1 MVENVFGGRHTQ
13 RKLETVVD
21 YLNFYTTA
29 LKYKGFNLKYFDAFA
44 GTGHMKNLADMPL
57 LYEGEEL
64 EVMEGSTKRSLE
76 INVPFAQYYFNEKSP
91 SKVRRLEDMAK
102 SYPDLLSRIN
112 ISQGDAVE
120 QLKIFCGSLKQKDR
134 AVIFLDPCGGQ
145 VTFEILKIIADTEKA
160 DLWYLF
166 PSGLNVVRQIKLDN
180 TVLPDA
186 KANIDALFGT
196 EDWQKEFISHREE
209 PDLFGMQK
217 VSEREINSDAVT
229 RYMIRRMNTIFKGG
243 VMPSWLP
250 LGKGKAQWY
259 SLLFACANPRHAAN
273 SLAKSRAADIMR
285 RK

>member
-1 MVENVFGGRHTQ
+1 MVDNVFGGRHTQ

-76 INVPFAQYYFNEKSP
+76 INVPFAEYYFNEKSP
-91 SKVRRLEDMAK
+91 SKVKKLEEMVK
-102 SYPDLLSRIN
+102 SYPALAPHIN
-112 ISQGDAVE
+112 ISRGDAVE
-120 QLKIFCGSLKQKDR
+120 ELKSFCASLNWNDR

-145 VTFEILKIIADTEKA
+145 VTFEVLKIIAGTEKA

-166 PSGLNVVRQIKLDN
+166 PSFLNVVRQVKLDN

-186 KANIDALFGT
+186 KSNIDALFGT
-196 EDWQKEFISHREE
+196 EDWQEEFIKYRQE
-209 PDLFGMQK
+209 PDLFGMQTI
-217 VSEREINSDAVT
+217 SEREINADAVT

-259 SLLFACANPRHAAN
+259 SLLFACANPSHAAN

>member
-1 MVENVFGGRHTQ
+1 MADNVFGGRHTQ
-13 RKLETVVD
+13 RKLETVGD

-57 LYEGEEL
+57 LYEGQEL

-76 INVPFAQYYFNEKSP
+76 INVPFAEYHFNEKSP
-91 SKVRRLEDMAK
+91 SKVKKLEEMVR
-102 SYPDLLSRIN
+102 SYPTLIPRIKISR
-112 ISQGDAVE
+112 GDAVE
-120 QLKIFCGSLKQKDR
+120 QLKLFCASLSTGDR

-145 VTFEILKIIADTEKA
+145 VTFEVLKIIAETEKA

-166 PSGLNVVRQIKLDN
+166 PSGLNVVRQIKLGN

-186 KANIDALFGT
+186 KPNIDALFGT
-196 EDWQKEFISHREE
+196 EDWQKEFITHREE

-217 VSEREINSDAVT
+217 VSEREINADAVT
-229 RYMIRRMNTIFKGG
+229 RYMIKRMNTIFKGG
-243 VMPSWLP
+243 VMPAWLP
-250 LGKGKAQWY
+250 LGRGNAQWY
-259 SLLFACANPRHAAN
+259 SLLFACANPSHAAN